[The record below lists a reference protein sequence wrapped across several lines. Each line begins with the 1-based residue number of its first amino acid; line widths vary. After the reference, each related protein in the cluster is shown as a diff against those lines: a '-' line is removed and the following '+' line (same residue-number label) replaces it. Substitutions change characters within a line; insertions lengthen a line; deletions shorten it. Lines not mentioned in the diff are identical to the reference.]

1 MGAEDK
7 TTKTQPEMAQPEHHR
22 AASIRGID
30 EDEINTI
37 NDGGDIMDSKEQSD
51 EPVQN
56 IFNQG
61 GKNYRTLGKWDT
73 VFVLVTNQV
82 GLGVLSLP
90 GCLKGRFCSR
100 PQLSRFANVDQSSG
114 LFQA

>member
-30 EDEINTI
+30 GDEINTI

-90 GCLKGRFCSR
+90 GCLKGRFCSQ

-114 LFQA
+114 